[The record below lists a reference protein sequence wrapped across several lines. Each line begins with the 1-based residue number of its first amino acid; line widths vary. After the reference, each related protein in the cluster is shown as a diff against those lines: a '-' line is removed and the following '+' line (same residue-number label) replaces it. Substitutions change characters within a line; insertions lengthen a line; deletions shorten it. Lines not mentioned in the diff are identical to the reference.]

1 MDQPAAN
8 VTLGEAPT
16 WNELFENGFPEN
28 RDALLLT
35 DVLDYLEITQP
46 NNVTITFGDIRQCV
60 INGTTGDEEKDKQV
74 KKLSTFIMLKPG
86 YENRHV
92 YIPPD
97 LRQTITAPIV
107 LLDSIYKSCFI
118 AIHYLRNSKKWDRL
132 WQYGKDG
139 KPEWRVDGLTVGF
152 ATEHN
157 PLRTCRNVFF
167 SEDEALHRIAFE
179 EYGLRPAYECTTLI
193 PQRHRYGQRWDNMST
208 EEKAHQMAVNQNID
222 EVTSGKH
229 IRKNRD
235 PGEGIIRTG
244 GVQRMDII
252 DNQTIP
258 NIQIR
263 EDWLQKHARRRGIEQ
278 DEAGYNVPGQMSIRQ
293 RLEAVTR
300 VEDKGESGAITRIEN
315 QESTEGDTQL
325 TKY

>member
-1 MDQPAAN
+1 
-8 VTLGEAPT
+8 
-16 WNELFENGFPEN
+16 
-28 RDALLLT
+28 
-35 DVLDYLEITQP
+35 
-46 NNVTITFGDIRQCV
+46 
-60 INGTTGDEEKDKQV
+60 
-74 KKLSTFIMLKPG
+74 
-86 YENRHV
+86 
-92 YIPPD
+92 
-97 LRQTITAPIV
+97 
-107 LLDSIYKSCFI
+107 
-118 AIHYLRNSKKWDRL
+118 
-132 WQYGKDG
+132 
-139 KPEWRVDGLTVGF
+139 
-152 ATEHN
+152 
-157 PLRTCRNVFF
+157 
-167 SEDEALHRIAFE
+167 
-179 EYGLRPAYECTTLI
+179 
-193 PQRHRYGQRWDNMST
+193 MST